1 LNDRSGDELSKS
13 RRENSY
19 LNENHPDTVR
29 KSSTLEAGT
38 VLSRMGSKRVS
49 GTVLQQSSKSDT
61 VMDPYGGVASLLQ
74 TLGCAHL
81 LQSFKDRSCTDAQA
95 KDLKVD
101 DLVKTFGFAPIKAQ
115 VTHFAHCSIM
125 ICFP

>member
-1 LNDRSGDELSKS
+1 M
-13 RRENSY
+13 
-19 LNENHPDTVR
+19 
-29 KSSTLEAGT
+29 
-38 VLSRMGSKRVS
+38 LSRMGSKRGS
-49 GTVLQQSSKSDT
+49 AILQRPSLSDT

-101 DLVKTFGFAPIKAQ
+101 DLVKTFGLAPIKAQ
-115 VTHFAHCSIM
+115 VTHFANCSVI
-125 ICFP
+125 IYFP